1 MTATLPVIVL
11 RAVDTA
17 AADHGTD
24 RTAVLTDIVCFH
36 YDRPDLMRHLPQ
48 QVLFETASAT
58 TELSDEEFV
67 EFLYWRDNP
76 KGVIFERWRHI
87 HGCGRFFN
95 AARDTVSDRF
105 LLTYKAGEPKPDLS
119 KLTQTNSVAAKESG
133 K

>member
-1 MTATLPVIVL
+1 MLLIHCPYC
-11 RAVDTA
+11 
-17 AADHGTD
+17 GED
-24 RTAVLTDIVCFH
+24 RSELEFRSAHDAHII
-36 YDRPDLMRHLPQ
+36 RP
-48 QVLFETASAT
+48 TNI

-105 LLTYKAGEPKPDLS
+105 LLTYKAGEPKPELG
-119 KLTQTNSVAAKESG
+119 KLAQTNSVAAKESG